1 MSSNIKTNAV
11 VGSFTSYFVVASLA
25 LFMSFLSLN
34 VLASGG
40 SLWGKSDSGGFS
52 LYEQDEPEF
61 LPVDEAFQFDSEVKG
76 DQLILRWDITE
87 GYYLYES
94 RLTVKDSTGKVL
106 NVKTVEG
113 QSIEKDDPAFGL
125 VQVYYNQWA
134 VAVAPIVEGD
144 IKITY
149 QGCADA
155 GLCYPPTSKT
165 VFWNLV
171 SSDDSANLIQATN
184 SSVSTTS
191 EGSSESGVASFMTGG
206 FVLTVLTFLAIGLG
220 LAFTPC
226 VLPMLPILSS
236 VVVNH
241 QGEHKHSAFFACIAY
256 VLGMAITYSAL
267 GVAMA
272 GLGDAVQMQAWLQ
285 QPWVVGIFAAI
296 FVALALAMFGLYEL
310 QLPEFIR
317 SRLTGAGDG
326 TKNHG
331 LLGCVILGVIS
342 ALVVSPCVS
351 GPLAGVLIYISTTQ
365 DMLLG
370 GAALFAMAVGMG
382 LPLMVIVLGGKRVL
396 PKAGVWMEQVKVVF
410 GVLLLLM
417 ALYLVKHLLSTEILA
432 ILVAVIL
439 LVFTIWAGL
448 LDSITNSLYRGV
460 LLVVFVY
467 SLMLFASGLSG
478 KASFDAP
485 LSFVASSEAGTQS
498 NAQESLDV
506 AKVNPG
512 TQLDQL
518 MAMAR
523 SQGKPV
529 MLDVLADWCVSC
541 FVMEKEILVKPDV
554 QAMMSGMEI
563 IKVDITDVAD
573 ENANFLKEQNLFG
586 PPAFLFYGVDGNE
599 IGRIVGEVTKSE
611 FVQYYQSL
619 NL

>member
-1 MSSNIKTNAV
+1 MSSNIKTSSV
-11 VGSFTSYFVVASLA
+11 VGSFLRYVITASLA
-25 LFMSFLSLN
+25 LFMSVLSLH
-34 VLASGG
+34 VMASGG

-61 LPVDEAFQFDSEVKG
+61 LPVDEAFQFDSEVTG
-76 DQLILRWDITE
+76 DRLILSWDITE

-94 RLTVKDSTGKVL
+94 RLTVKDSAGKVL
-106 NVKTVEG
+106 EVQTVEG

-125 VQVYYNQWA
+125 VQVFYDQWA
-134 VAVAPIVEGD
+134 VSVIPVIEGD

-155 GLCYPPTSKT
+155 GLCYPPTTKT
-165 VFWNLV
+165 VFWNQV
-171 SSDDSANLIQATN
+171 SSDSSANLIRVAEAPSASVVSPESDV
-184 SSVSTTS
+184 SSFFTDS
-191 EGSSESGVASFMTGG
+191 

-241 QGEHKHSAFFACIAY
+241 QGEHKHSAFFACVAY

-331 LLGCVILGVIS
+331 LVGCVVLGVIS

-396 PKAGVWMEQVKVVF
+396 PKAGVWMEQVKVLF

-417 ALYLVKHLLSTEILA
+417 ALYLVKHLLSVETLA
-432 ILVAVIL
+432 ILVAAIL

-448 LDSITNSLYRGV
+448 LDSITNALYRGV
-460 LLVVFVY
+460 LLVVFIY

-478 KASFDAP
+478 KASFEAP
-485 LSFVASSEAGTQS
+485 LSFVAYGEAGTPSQ
-498 NAQESLDV
+498 NQESLDV
-506 AKVNPG
+506 AKVVPG

-518 MAMAR
+518 MAVAK

-541 FVMEKEILVKPDV
+541 FVMEKEILVKQDV
-554 QAMMSGMEI
+554 QAMMSGVEI
-563 IKVDITDVAD
+563 IKVDITEVAD
-573 ENANFLKEQNLFG
+573 ENAAFLKAQGLFG
-586 PPAFLFYGVDGNE
+586 PPAFLFYGADGKE
-599 IGRIVGEVTKSE
+599 QGRIVGEVTKSE